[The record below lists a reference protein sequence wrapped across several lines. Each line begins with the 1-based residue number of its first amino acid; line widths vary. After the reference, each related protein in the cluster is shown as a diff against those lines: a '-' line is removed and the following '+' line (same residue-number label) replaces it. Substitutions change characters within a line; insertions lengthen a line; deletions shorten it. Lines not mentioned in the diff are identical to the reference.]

1 MDKNSK
7 PFDFSLIAQDVESSD
22 GQTRHIFGQAKSA
35 KKNEP
40 VKETAAK

>member
-1 MDKNSK
+1 MNKNSE

-22 GQTRHIFGQAKSA
+22 GQTRYIFGQAKSV

-40 VKETAAK
+40 VKETTTK